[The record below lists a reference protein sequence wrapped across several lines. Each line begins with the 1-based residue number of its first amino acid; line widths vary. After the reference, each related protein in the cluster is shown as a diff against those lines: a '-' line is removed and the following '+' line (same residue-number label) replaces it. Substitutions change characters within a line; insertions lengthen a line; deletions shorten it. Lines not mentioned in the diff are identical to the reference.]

1 MRRALAAL
9 ALAVALPL
17 PSLAPTPVHAQV
29 AVRPGETLSEIAE
42 RHGVSLT
49 RLMQANGIS
58 NPDHVEAGQT
68 LVIPGGAR
76 RTTTSR
82 GASVTVQ
89 PGETLSEI
97 AEREGVSMSQL
108 QQANGLGNA
117 DLVMVGQRLVIPGR
131 ARSAA
136 AAATTARAMPT
147 APYTVKS
154 GETLS
159 DIATRFDTTPER
171 LIQINGLS
179 NPDLLLAGS
188 RLRIPSRPGSA
199 AAPRSAASAKEHVVS
214 PGESLGAIAERYGT
228 SVERLVALNNVEDP
242 DVVHAGTRLKL
253 VGTPPAK
260 PTATKPAA
268 KPDPKPASRPAPQP
282 TATPATTT
290 PAPTTPA
297 VAAQPKPTTAAAQT
311 APAPATQA
319 ASATAAQSAKPVAA
333 TATRPS
339 SVAAA
344 EPRVAPKPEPKA
356 EPKPKP
362 KPKPSVDTTAK
373 ATPAREPDSEPG
385 RLAQATRG
393 VAPSTKSTSA
403 TPRATTSP
411 GKGSGVTTVASRTV
425 STKPVSSSTPAAP
438 SKESNHDWRSYGP
451 LQVDWANWQPMG
463 GSYVAPTLNSEG
475 EPLYLAINCSA
486 RKVNATGQSGQWKTW
501 DDPERDYEQ
510 KLVTDLCKAKGS

>member
-42 RHGVSLT
+42 RHGVSLS

-76 RTTTSR
+76 GSTASR

-97 AEREGVSMSQL
+97 AEREGVGMSRL
-108 QQANGLGNA
+108 MQANGLGNA

-131 ARSAA
+131 ARSTAA
-136 AAATTARAMPT
+136 VATAARAVPT

-159 DIATRFDTTPER
+159 DIAARFDTTPER

-199 AAPRSAASAKEHVVS
+199 SPTRSTASAKEHVVG

-228 SVERLVALNNVEDP
+228 SVERLVALNNVENP
-242 DVVHAGTRLKL
+242 DVVHAGTRLRL
-253 VGTPPAK
+253 VGAPPAK
-260 PTATKPAA
+260 PTATKPTATKAA
-268 KPDPKPASRPAPQP
+268 TKPAVKPDPKPAPKPAPQP
-282 TATPATTT
+282 TATTAAQAT
-290 PAPTTPA
+290 PAP
-297 VAAQPKPTTAAAQT
+297 AAQPKPTTT
-311 APAPATQA
+311 ATQA
-319 ASATAAQSAKPVAA
+319 APVTAAQSEKPAA
-333 TATRPS
+333 PTGTQPS
-339 SVAAA
+339 TVAAA
-344 EPRVAPKPEPKA
+344 EPAVT
-356 EPKPKP
+356 PKPKP
-362 KPKPSVDTTAK
+362 KPEPKVERK
-373 ATPAREPDSEPG
+373 AEAPAAREPDSEPA
-385 RLAQATRG
+385 RIAQATRA
-393 VAPSTKSTSA
+393 VAPSTKSPVA
-403 TPRATTSP
+403 RPRQSTRP
-411 GKGSGVTTVASRTV
+411 GQGSGVTTVASRTV
-425 STKPVSSSTPAAP
+425 STNPVSTSTTAAP

-463 GSYVAPTLNSEG
+463 GSYVAPSLNSEG